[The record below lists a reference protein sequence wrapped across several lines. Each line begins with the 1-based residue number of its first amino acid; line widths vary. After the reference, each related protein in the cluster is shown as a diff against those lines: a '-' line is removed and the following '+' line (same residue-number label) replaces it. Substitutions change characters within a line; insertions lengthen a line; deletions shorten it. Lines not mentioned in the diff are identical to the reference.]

1 MADTNI
7 DSSAEQQIGPA
18 KRCEGRAKRL
28 LVACVVVLFALGIIA
43 AGAYVILMGSESV
56 EESAFTYAPWPDLSE
71 HYDLSSIEV
80 VDTTLCHFN
89 SFVIAQNGVP
99 FLNDRIQQQQ
109 YEATVLGTG
118 VWIRSYPELKNR
130 RKRCQVRSGDKLT
143 VLRSI
148 DFNNGKHW
156 HYVKLASGRRAGT
169 EGYISSD
176 DVIEQN
182 RYDMLERYVFVERS
196 NLNEKSPKKYLHAVA
211 AVLLKL
217 GAEKDNVDLDVAI
230 IDTSVF
236 EKQSVVTFQ
245 ISNRHLASNA
255 SMIAVVQFYN
265 DNDDFMV
272 LGIVPG
278 QSINR
283 VELAE
288 NGSYDVYYY

>member
-1 MADTNI
+1 MTQANNDNTTQQSTPIQQAD
-7 DSSAEQQIGPA
+7 S
-18 KRCEGRAKRL
+18 RAKRV
-28 LVACVVVLFALGIIA
+28 LVALLAIVFALGIIA
-43 AGAYVILMGSESV
+43 VGAYVIIESPQ
-56 EESAFTYAPWPDLSE
+56 SADDSALTYAPWPDLAE
-71 HYDLSSIEV
+71 HYDLKRVDV
-80 VDTTLCHFN
+80 VDSTLYHFN
-89 SFVIAQNGVP
+89 SFDIAQGCVP
-99 FLNDRIQQQQ
+99 FLSEHVAEQQ

>member
-1 MADTNI
+1 MADINRDNSVEHTV
-7 DSSAEQQIGPA
+7 EPT
-18 KRCEGRAKRL
+18 KRRESRAKRV
-28 LVACVVVLFALGIIA
+28 LVALVAVLFALGIIA
-43 AGAYVILMGSESV
+43 AGAYVILEGSESA
-56 EESAFTYAPWPDLSE
+56 EESPFTYAPWPDLSE
-71 HYDLSSIEV
+71 HYDLGSIVV
-80 VDTTLCHFN
+80 VDTTLCRFN
-89 SFVIAQNGVP
+89 SFDIAQNGVP
-99 FLNDRIQQQQ
+99 FLNDHTQEQQ

-118 VWIRSYPELKNR
+118 VWLRSYPELKNR
-130 RKRCQVRSGDKLT
+130 RKRCQVRSGDRLT

-156 HYVKLASGRRAGT
+156 HYVKLMSGRRAGT

-176 DVIEQN
+176 DVIEQS
-182 RYDMLERYVFVERS
+182 RYDMLERYVFVESS

-217 GAEKDNVDLDVAI
+217 GAEKDNLNLDVSI

-236 EKQSVVTFQ
+236 EKQSVVTFH
-245 ISNRHLASNA
+245 ISNRHLATNA